1 MAKLKIVTD
10 TELLHKKSRPVDEI
24 TPRIKTLISDM
35 VETMRDAD
43 GVGLAA
49 PQVGVL
55 RRIVVIEVEPG
66 QVLELINPEIIK
78 ASGSQTG
85 PEGCLSI
92 PGKTGVVERPM
103 NVTLRALDT
112 SGVMREYKGEG
123 LLARAMCH
131 ETDHLDGIIYTDIAG
146 KMLTE
151 DELEKM
157 YGED

>member
-10 TELLHKKSRPVDEI
+10 TDFLHKKSRPVDEI
-24 TPRIKTLISDM
+24 TPRMQTLISDM

-66 QVLELINPEIIK
+66 NVLELINPEIVES
-78 ASGSQTG
+78 SGSQKG
-85 PEGCLSI
+85 PEGCLSV
-92 PGKTGVVERPM
+92 PGKTGIVERPM
-103 NVTLRALDT
+103 YVTIRALDRN
-112 SGVMREYKGEG
+112 GIMREYKGEE

-131 ETDHLDGIIYTDIAG
+131 ETDHLDGIIYTDIAE
-146 KMLTE
+146 KMLT
-151 DELEKM
+151 DDDLEKM
-157 YGED
+157 YGEE